1 MQLPLYTN
9 NTKSYSILEV
19 LNNTMLG
26 FVYEFYSSKKPEFII
41 NDLSKLIGKNITLTS
56 FDTYFPTQSN
66 AILIKEY
73 NAPKPK
79 YRLNLAFE
87 RYSSILGT
95 INNVTHWINE
105 TAETSHDTLMRVNL
119 MFDHAALNTINT
131 ISKMQPS
138 KLLLKFDE
146 NFVYDRFP
154 AQKESAFSL
163 STKKIIPVNTYINE
177 NSIITSIS
185 EITSSPFADFYGINF
200 SDYTKGILQFNYI
213 GGKDYAKNSKNITDV
228 LEYCITKT
236 YQSLNSAELNKDEIE
251 NIETISEEHRKLQYS
266 FYNIDYALNE
276 YKDIKISVNMSKD
289 PQIIR
294 TYWQM
299 IRKPLFEA
307 IFNSNLRKGEF
318 NFDTDTERGQIRN
331 AKLTNVLLKNFDVV
345 KCEIDGVLE
354 NCNIWASKIDK
365 SRICNSKLL
374 SGNKIYNSYLKKVD
388 ANMDNSI
395 FKSFIINENEIINC
409 KLSNTI
415 IKFGELGNR
424 AQLDE
429 SCVIVKKDVEPIKY
443 TEGIKVEE
451 LRDHNW
457 LANLGG
463 KRPKGFANE
472 YRNKYDK

>member
-26 FVYEFYSSKKPEFII
+26 FVYEFYSSKKPEFIV
-41 NDLSKLIGKNITLTS
+41 NDLGKLIGKNITLTS
-56 FDTYFPTQSN
+56 FDTYTPSQTN

-79 YRLNLAFE
+79 YRLNIAFE
-87 RYSSILGT
+87 RYSSIIST
-95 INNVTHWINE
+95 INNISKWINE

-119 MFDHAALNTINT
+119 MFDHANLNTIHT
-131 ISKMQPS
+131 VSKMQPS

-146 NFVYDRFP
+146 SFVYDRFP
-154 AQKESAFSL
+154 LQKESAFVL

-185 EITSSPFADFYGINF
+185 EVTSSPFADFYGINF
-200 SDYTKGILQFNYI
+200 SDYTRGILQFNYI
-213 GGKDYAKNSKNITDV
+213 GGKDYAKYPKNITDV
-228 LEYCITKT
+228 LEYYITKA
-236 YQSLNSAELNKDEIE
+236 YQSLNSSELNKDEIE
-251 NIETISEEHRKLQYS
+251 NIEKISEEHRKLQYS

-276 YKDIKISVNMSKD
+276 YKDIKLSVNMSKE

-294 TYWQM
+294 SYWQM

-331 AKLTNVLLKNFDVV
+331 AKLSNVLLKNFDIV
-345 KCEIDGVLE
+345 KCELNGVLE
-354 NCNIWASKIDK
+354 NCSIWASKIDK
-365 SRICNSKLL
+365 SRICESKLI
-374 SGNKIYNSYLKKVD
+374 SGNKVSNSYLKKVD
-388 ANMDNSI
+388 AETDNNI
-395 FKSFIINENEIINC
+395 NKSFIMNESEIINC
-409 KLSNTI
+409 RLSGTI
-415 IKFGELGNR
+415 VKFGELGKR

-429 SCVIVKKDVEPIKY
+429 SCVIIKKDVEPIKY
-443 TEGIKVEE
+443 TSGIEVSEV
-451 LRDHNW
+451 RDHNW
-457 LANLGG
+457 LASLSG
-463 KRPKGFANE
+463 KSPKGFANE